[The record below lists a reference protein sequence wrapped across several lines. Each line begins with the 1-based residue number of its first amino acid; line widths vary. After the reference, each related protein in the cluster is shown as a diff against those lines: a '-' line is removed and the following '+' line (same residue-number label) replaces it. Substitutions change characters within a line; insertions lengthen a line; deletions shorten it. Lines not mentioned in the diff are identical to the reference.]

1 MPYHTGVAEPV
12 AAIVR
17 LAPEWDRPAARAW
30 CEGLE
35 AASRLVPPADVIYQ
49 ARNLIF
55 RARLDGEE
63 VAVKRFPVGPARSLL
78 YRVRSTKAVRAFDHA
93 VRLTELGVG
102 TPRPLAA
109 VDVRRGGRPVAS
121 YLCASFV
128 PDFREA
134 RTLRSADAPDR
145 AVLLQRLGEFVG
157 RLHELGVLHR
167 DLTSG
172 NVLLVPDP
180 ARPEGFEFL
189 LVDLNRMRFGRVGV
203 LGGIGNLVQLRLNDD
218 GAVLAGYCR
227 ERGLDASTLR
237 RLYGCRLALRS
248 LKQNLKERTRPWRR
262 RLGL

>member
-1 MPYHTGVAEPV
+1 VPYHTGVAELDTRV
-12 AAIVR
+12 SR

-35 AASRLVPPADVIYQ
+35 AASRVVPPADVIYR

-63 VAVKRFPVGPARSLL
+63 VAVKRFPVGSARSLL
-78 YRVRSTKAVRAFDHA
+78 YRVRATKAVRAFDHA

-145 AVLLQRLGEFVG
+145 AVLMERLGAFVG
-157 RLHELGVLHR
+157 RLHEFGVLHR

-172 NVLLVPDP
+172 NILLVPD
-180 ARPEGFEFL
+180 ATRPEGLEFL
-189 LVDLNRMRFGRVGV
+189 LVDINRMRFGRVGV

-248 LKQNLKERTRPWRR
+248 LKQDLKERTRPWRR